1 MFATAGL
8 GVGAVLWGIATESR
22 VILFDGVY
30 MLAGIVL
37 VAVSMIAS
45 RAATMAPSREYPFGR
60 HAARP
65 LAVALQ
71 GSAILGTLVYG
82 VADALVVIFAGGSD
96 NAPIGLIMYG
106 VATAVASLILTRWLG
121 RLARESDLARAEVV
135 SWRASAMLSV
145 MVAAGGVIGL
155 VLLARHNTLA
165 RYIDPVLLLIACAL
179 VTPMAVA
186 LIRDGVREL
195 LEAAPPAD
203 VQSAIDDA
211 VEVVR
216 LQEKLPAP
224 AVRAT
229 KLGQRLYVEVDFLV
243 PAGQWSVDDEDR
255 VRRAVIER
263 LEYLDLSVWA
273 SVDLTTQNDLID

>member
-1 MFATAGL
+1 M
-8 GVGAVLWGIATESR
+8 VR
-22 VILFDGVY
+22 
-30 MLAGIVL
+30 

-121 RLARESDLARAEVV
+121 RLARESELARAEVV
-135 SWRASAMLSV
+135 SWRASAVLSV

>member
-65 LAVALQ
+65 LAIALQ

>member
-121 RLARESDLARAEVV
+121 RLARESELARAEVV
-135 SWRASAMLSV
+135 SWRASAVLSV